1 MEKNRKAEEEGREM
15 VSFEPE
21 KLAWVNE
28 PAEYVIGGSEI
39 RIRTEP
45 GTDLWQ
51 RTYYHF
57 RNDKIGRAHV

>member
-28 PAEYVIGGSEI
+28 PAEYVIDRKS
-39 RIRTEP
+39 
-45 GTDLWQ
+45 
-51 RTYYHF
+51 
-57 RNDKIGRAHV
+57 VV